1 LPDNVFKNV
10 VAEIIISILRHEKH
24 KKNDVNVV
32 VYDTNQKIDK
42 IDYGE
47 AKTNHRLRQ
56 DDWKNDDE
64 RVISL
69 FVDKVEK
76 ELISK
81 ATQKTKP
88 LINYCEFTL
97 GLTPYDK
104 YKGHTKNQID
114 SRVFHSN
121 RKKDKTFKP
130 LLSGGNI
137 TRYLIQWDKKEWI
150 SYGNWLGAPRDIK
163 FFKNE
168 RILVRQ
174 ILSGKPLRI
183 YAGYTKEE
191 YYNAQIAF
199 NIILR
204 ENIIVSIK
212 YILAILN
219 SSLMNW
225 YHRNKYLDQTKN
237 VFQKI
242 LIENAKQLPNRT
254 INFEDT
260 QDKSRHDHIVKLVE
274 QMLDTKQKLSNA
286 KTEAETNR
294 FEMQCQTL
302 DRQIDEAVYELY
314 GLTPEEIAIVEGK
327 V

>member
-1 LPDNVFKNV
+1 MPDNVFKNV
-10 VAEIIISILRHEKH
+10 VAETIISILKYEKH
-24 KKNDVNVV
+24 KKSDVSVIL
-32 VYDTNQKIDK
+32 YDTNQKIDR

-47 AKTNHRLRQ
+47 AKINHRLQQ
-56 DDWKNDDE
+56 DDWKRTDE
-64 RVISL
+64 KVISL
-69 FVDKVEK
+69 FVDNIGK

-81 ATQKTKP
+81 STENTKP
-88 LINYCEFTL
+88 LINYCDFTL

-114 SRVFHSN
+114 NRVFHSN

-137 TRYLIQWDKKEWI
+137 TRYLVQWDKKEWI

-163 FFKNE
+163 FFKSE

-174 ILSGKPLRI
+174 ILSGNPLRI

-204 ENIIVSIK
+204 ENTFVSLK

-242 LIENAKQLPNRT
+242 LIENAKKLPIRT
-254 INFEDT
+254 INFDDP
-260 QDKSRHDHIVKLVE
+260 QDKARHDNIVKLVE
-274 QMLDTKQKLSNA
+274 QMLDAKEKLRNT

-294 FEMQCQTL
+294 LEMQCQTL
-302 DRQIDEAVYELY
+302 DRQLDEAVYELY
-314 GLTPEEIAIVEGK
+314 ELTGEEIRIVEGK
-327 V
+327 